1 MLARI
6 RKVQEEREG
15 GFTLIELLVVII
27 IIGILAAVA
36 IPVFLSQRQKGY
48 DAASKAELKTIA
60 TAQESFA
67 TDSTGGKYTDVEFN
81 ADPAVPS
88 LFAQGYVQSEPF
100 RQSVNPTALTI
111 VLNTTPASLAGTKWC
126 ATATHPKR
134 PDVTWAQSSTNG
146 QAVKGTCDANA
157 DVLPT
162 PAS

>member
-48 DAASKAELKTIA
+48 DAASKSELKNIA

-67 TDSTGGKYTDVEFN
+67 ADNVGNLYSDKWVVDAANPDLTDVGYIKSAPYDAT
-81 ADPAVPS
+81 ADMKVTTGTNPIGWCAVVRHPS
-88 LFAQGYVQSEPF
+88 
-100 RQSVNPTALTI
+100 NPTKFWGQS
-111 VLNTTPASLAGTKWC
+111 NTTGSAVVVTSLAKC
-126 ATATHPKR
+126 AA
-134 PDVTWAQSSTNG
+134 G
-146 QAVKGTCDANA
+146 
-157 DVLPT
+157 VLDTT
-162 PAS
+162 P